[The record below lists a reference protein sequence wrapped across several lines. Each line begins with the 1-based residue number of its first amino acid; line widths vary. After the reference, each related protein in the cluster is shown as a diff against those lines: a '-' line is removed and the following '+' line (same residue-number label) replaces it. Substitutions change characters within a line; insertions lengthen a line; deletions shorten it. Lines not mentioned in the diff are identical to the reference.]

1 MPHFEYT
8 ARDKTGKLVH
18 GSTEAT
24 DRDEAASAL
33 FAKNLTPVKISGHE
47 KKSGLNLSM
56 IKRKGVPMEEKVI
69 FSRQFATMIGAGVP
83 IVKSI
88 AILRNQSSSPVMKD
102 ALNHILKTVEGG
114 GTLSSAL
121 AQYPNIFSPTYVSM
135 VKAGEVGGILEQVL
149 DRLAT
154 QIEKDH
160 DLVAKVRGAM
170 IYPSVIFVVMTG
182 AFFFIMTVI
191 VPQLAVVFAQ
201 MGGELPWYT
210 KSLLSLSHIL
220 THYGF
225 LVIIGIAAV
234 VYGLIRY
241 RKTPGGRHLFDRFT
255 LKLPIFG
262 AIVRKVNLARF
273 SRTLSSLMAAGI
285 PVLDALEVVAKSL
298 GNTIIRDEILE
309 IAGAVKN
316 GSSIAKPLAHSKNFP
331 PIVSEMV
338 AVGEE
343 TGKLDDI
350 LAKLASFYEKEVDT
364 VVASIS
370 SIIEPILMIVMGV
383 MVGFIV
389 ISVIGP
395 LYQLTSSIWCNR

>member
-18 GSTEAT
+18 GTTEAA
-24 DRDEAASAL
+24 DRDTAATAI

-47 KKSGLNLSM
+47 NKSNLNLGM

-83 IVKSI
+83 IIKSI
-88 AILRNQSSSPVMKD
+88 AILRNQSTSPVMKD
-102 ALNHILKTVEGG
+102 ALAHILKSVEGG
-114 GTLSSAL
+114 GTLSDAL
-121 AQYPNIFSPTYVSM
+121 ARYPNIFSPTYVSM
-135 VKAGEVGGILEQVL
+135 VKAGEIGGILEQVL

-160 DLVAKVRGAM
+160 DLVSKVRGAM

-201 MGGELPWYT
+201 MGGDLPWYT
-210 KSLLSLSHIL
+210 KSLLNLSHIL
-220 THYGF
+220 THYGI
-225 LVIIGIAAV
+225 LVIAAIGAV
-234 VYGLIRY
+234 IYGLIRY
-241 RKTPGGRHLFDRFT
+241 RKTSSGRHFFDSLV

-273 SRTLSSLMAAGI
+273 ARTLSSLMAAGI
-285 PVLDALEVVAKSL
+285 PVLDALEVVARSL
-298 GNTIIRDEILE
+298 GNTIIRDDILT
-309 IAGAVKN
+309 IAKAVKN

-395 LYQLTSSIWCNR
+395 LYQITSSI